1 MGGVLEVPRKEGGEV
16 PPSLCWYP
24 PPQPLETKK
33 PRYPERWLFHQLRA
47 ESQSNWMQGGGA
59 SPPLLAYTPP
69 PPTPKPRTHKKAKTA
84 KMANSRTTRPSEQNP
99 HGHLTR
105 DLNPRRTKAK
115 RARTH
120 SEANNPSS

>member
-47 ESQSNWMQGGGA
+47 ESQSNWMQGGGGE
-59 SPPLLAYTPP
+59 PP
-69 PPTPKPRTHKKAKTA
+69 PPRLHTTPPNPKAPNSQEGENRQDGQLPHYKTKRA
-84 KMANSRTTRPSEQNP
+84 EPP
-99 HGHLTR
+99 WPF
-105 DLNPRRTKAK
+105 NPRSKPT
-115 RARTH
+115 
-120 SEANNPSS
+120 EN